1 MSNVGGDTQPSAN
14 SFFQKLNVGNSCQ
27 KTRKIRYCIFEVLF
41 NFTVF
46 LYSVPNILARIDCL
60 RKQIF
65 DHNLVQSPSN
75 LNFSIYSVI
84 SKFFSNHDV
93 NIKQVS
99 CVKSS
104 KCNDFVLTLFFIH
117 GLGQSLNFEN
127 FQLCRLVVFWTN

>member
-1 MSNVGGDTQPSAN
+1 MWVQTQPNAQFS
-14 SFFQKLNVGNSCQ
+14 FQKLNVGNSCQ

-127 FQLCRLVVFWTN
+127 FQLCRLVVF